1 MKNNRMDEWMEVPVA
16 LVSTLLM
23 LLVSWFVFDLFGFS
37 CDQTWQF
44 ILFMIGFLALDLLF
58 GELSDRLELWLVKN
72 RWKRGFWEVTLSHA
86 MIDFLSALGM
96 LLILRH
102 LPGIHIKAVG
112 AYRFAF
118 VWGLTSVAVCCW
130 DEWGPR
136 DED

>member
-72 RWKRGFWEVTLSHA
+72 RFGNVV
-86 MIDFLSALGM
+86 DFASSPWNPYQSGGSLPFCICLGLNLGCS
-96 LLILRH
+96 LLLGRM
-102 LPGIHIKAVG
+102 GSQ
-112 AYRFAF
+112 R
-118 VWGLTSVAVCCW
+118 
-130 DEWGPR
+130 
-136 DED
+136 

>member
-16 LVSTLLM
+16 LISTLLM

-72 RWKRGFWEVTLSHA
+72 RWIRGILGSDLKPCHDRFSQCFGNVV
-86 MIDFLSALGM
+86 DFASSPWNPYQSGGSLPFCVCLGLNLGCC
-96 LLILRH
+96 LLLGRM
-102 LPGIHIKAVG
+102 GSQ
-112 AYRFAF
+112 R
-118 VWGLTSVAVCCW
+118 
-130 DEWGPR
+130 
-136 DED
+136 

>member
-16 LVSTLLM
+16 LISTLLM

-58 GELSDRLELWLVKN
+58 GEFSDRLELWLVKN
-72 RWKRGFWEVTLSHA
+72 QWIRGFWEVTLSHA

-96 LLILRH
+96 LFSLESISKRWELTVLH
-102 LPGIHIKAVG
+102 LFG
-112 AYRFAF
+112 A
-118 VWGLTSVAVCCW
+118 
-130 DEWGPR
+130 
-136 DED
+136 